1 MDDPIPVPYTKQS
14 HGEYETV
21 VIKLAKVNNYYN
33 YIMGNTQ
40 SYNFSDIRRIERN
53 LRKLA
58 TMKKDFMKEMYK
70 NNRMPDKWDLF
81 DNELLVGLSSVCNS
95 ILFMSE

>member
-1 MDDPIPVPYTKQS
+1 MNAIPVPYTKQS

-40 SYNFSDIRRIERN
+40 CYNFTDMRRVEKGF
-53 LRKLA
+53 RKLA

-70 NNRMPDKWDLF
+70 SNKKPDKWDLF
-81 DNELLVGLSSVCNS
+81 DNELLTELSSVCHS